1 VVKYWS
7 PFAWTFQKGQNGI
20 TIVFA
25 FGLPFIIYRVELWTM
40 ENNIKGLTIVEK
52 FGKQHWELD
61 GNQLKTIWNT
71 SRISKIQIFLQTHLW
86 KRKKLVLSTCML
98 VHFID
103 KWKRVLFGAWNFY
116 YGLCC
121 LTIFGLC

>member
-1 VVKYWS
+1 VKYWP

-20 TIVFA
+20 TIVFV

-40 ENNIKGLTIVEK
+40 ENNIKGLTILEN

-71 SRISKIQIFLQTHLW
+71 LRISKIQNFPPNPPLE
-86 KRKKLVLSTCML
+86 KKE
-98 VHFID
+98 I
-103 KWKRVLFGAWNFY
+103 GP
-116 YGLCC
+116 
-121 LTIFGLC
+121 I